1 MLKRIIIMGAS
12 SGIGMELARLY
23 IARGYRVGLA
33 ARRLSLLQQLRELAP
48 DRVEVATIDV
58 TDVEAPQKL
67 GELVNR
73 LGGMDIYVHSSGVG
87 WQNPVLD
94 PTIELK
100 ITSVNVEGFTRC
112 VDWAFGFFSA
122 QGFGHISAISSVA
135 GTRGLG
141 ASSAYSASKAYQAT
155 YLQAL
160 RQLLAIRCLDNLY
173 ITDIRPGFVRTAL
186 LSGGNYPLLMEAD
199 AVAREIARAIDRQKT
214 IRIINWRY
222 RLIVGLWR
230 LIPRPLWERL
240 PIK

>member
-1 MLKRIIIMGAS
+1 MLKRIVIMGAS
-12 SGIGMELARLY
+12 SGIGMELARIY

-33 ARRLSLLQQLRELAP
+33 ARRRILLEQLKTLAP
-48 DRVEVATIDV
+48 ERVEIAEIDV
-58 TDVEAPQKL
+58 TDTDAPKRL
-67 GELVNR
+67 EDLTSR
-73 LGGMDIYVHSSGVG
+73 LGGMDIYLHSSGVG
-87 WQNPVLD
+87 WQNTPLD

-112 VDWAFGFFSA
+112 IDWAFGFFSNH
-122 QGFGHISAISSVA
+122 GSGHLVAISSIA

-141 ASSAYSASKAYQAT
+141 ASPAYSASKAYQAS

-160 RQLLAIRCLDNLY
+160 RQLIAIRHLDNLY

-186 LSGGNYPLLMEAD
+186 LSGTNYPLLMEAD
-199 AVAREIARAIDRQKT
+199 ATARKIARAIDCQKT
-214 IRIINWRY
+214 MRIIDWRY

-240 PIK
+240 SLS